1 MSIYD
6 QQNPDSNPSEVPIAP
21 DEFEKDPNI
30 GVMQHVKEMRVGDGS
45 VRIKDG
51 ALYITDETG
60 IDRVV
65 IGYLENKF

>member
-6 QQNPDSNPSEVPIAP
+6 SKSTEPSEVPVGP

-51 ALYITDETG
+51 ALIVSDETG
-60 IDRVV
+60 QDRVL
-65 IGYLENKF
+65 IGFLKDGF

>member
-6 QQNPDSNPSEVPIAP
+6 NGSTEPSEVPVGP

-51 ALYITDETG
+51 ALIVSDETG
-60 IDRVV
+60 QDRVL
-65 IGYLENKF
+65 IGFLKSGF

>member
-6 QQNPDSNPSEVPIAP
+6 NGSTEPSEVPVGP
-21 DEFEKDPNI
+21 DVFEKDQNI

-51 ALYITDETG
+51 ALIVSDETG
-60 IDRVV
+60 IDRII
-65 IGYLENKF
+65 IGFLKDKF